1 MFFYL
6 EQSTATPYISPS
18 DAETADHIT
27 IDIGK

>member
-6 EQSTATPYISPS
+6 EQSTATPYISS
-18 DAETADHIT
+18 SEAETRDHIT